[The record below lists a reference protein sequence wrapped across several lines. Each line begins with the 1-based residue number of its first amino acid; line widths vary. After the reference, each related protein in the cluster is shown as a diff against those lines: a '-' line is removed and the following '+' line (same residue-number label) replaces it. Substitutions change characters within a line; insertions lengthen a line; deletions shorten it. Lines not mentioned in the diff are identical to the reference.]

1 MGVIK
6 LLDKHMSELIAAG
19 EVIERPSSV
28 IKELV
33 ENSIDSGAKHITVE
47 IQHGGITFMRVTD
60 DGCGIS
66 REDIP
71 TAFLRHA
78 TSKVHEKQ
86 DLDAIGTL
94 GFRGEALASIAAVAK
109 VTMLSCRENEDI
121 GTRYEIHGGDEIEID
136 DAGCPK
142 GTTIIARDIFYN
154 VPARM
159 KFLKKDVSEAN
170 SVSGVMDRIALSH
183 PEISFTFI
191 RDGKQTMKTP
201 GDDNLKNA
209 ILSVFGKDF
218 TSTLIPLN
226 YQHEGIKIQGY
237 ITCPISSRANRS
249 MQLFFINGRYIKTR
263 TAMAAL
269 EEAYKG
275 NIMTGKFPGCVL
287 HMTMDCSTLD
297 VNVHP
302 SKLEVRFTNERPI
315 FDAVYH
321 GVKSALLSGDNRSPI
336 KEEEP
341 LKPEILE
348 KTATKIENEQLQ
360 FIYKPKEVKPVEK
373 SEKIS
378 EKDSVLKED
387 LKKEFVQK
395 NVELDNLEESKSE
408 PEIFMPKPSNFSPMI
423 VSDCITVD
431 PYTASVR
438 KKLEKA
444 TAETGGENEEKET
457 QVKTVKEDEEKFSE
471 PTISQKDNEPSVVK
485 NQDKLIDSFL
495 SIAGVRLDSERDAP
509 MKFLGEAFATY
520 IILEK
525 GNAILFID
533 KHAAHERLLYEKLK
547 RDCGKNYAQIL
558 LEPITVMLDKTEYDA
573 LLNNLSAMED
583 AGFEIDDYGMGTVV
597 VRAAPQ
603 IVERDDIADTVVEM
617 AGYLAKNKR
626 DIMTEK
632 MDWLYKNVACRAAIK
647 AGDKSSEGELMAL
660 VEELMKN
667 PDVKYCPHGRPI
679 CFTMTRHELEK
690 RFMRV

>member
-47 IQHGGITFMRVTD
+47 IQRGGITFMRVTD
-60 DGCGIS
+60 DGCGIA

-78 TSKVHEKQ
+78 TSKVHDKQ

-109 VTMLSCRENEDI
+109 VTMLSCRENEEI
-121 GTRYEIHGGDEIEID
+121 GTRYEINGGDEIEID

-226 YQHEGIKIQGY
+226 YQHEGIKLQGY
-237 ITCPISSRANRS
+237 ITRPISSRANRS

-287 HMTMDCSTLD
+287 HMTMDYSTLD

-341 LKPEILE
+341 IKPEILE
-348 KTATKIENEQLQ
+348 KQPQRLKTSNYSLVINRKQQNLLKRLRKFLKRIR
-360 FIYKPKEVKPVEK
+360 F
-373 SEKIS
+373 
-378 EKDSVLKED
+378 LKEIQRKNPFKKVLSLII
-387 LKKEFVQK
+387 LKKIKMSLKYLCLSLQ
-395 NVELDNLEESKSE
+395 
-408 PEIFMPKPSNFSPMI
+408 
-423 VSDCITVD
+423 
-431 PYTASVR
+431 A
-438 KKLEKA
+438 
-444 TAETGGENEEKET
+444 
-457 QVKTVKEDEEKFSE
+457 
-471 PTISQKDNEPSVVK
+471 
-485 NQDKLIDSFL
+485 FL
-495 SIAGVRLDSERDAP
+495 R
-509 MKFLGEAFATY
+509 
-520 IILEK
+520 
-525 GNAILFID
+525 
-533 KHAAHERLLYEKLK
+533 
-547 RDCGKNYAQIL
+547 
-558 LEPITVMLDKTEYDA
+558 
-573 LLNNLSAMED
+573 
-583 AGFEIDDYGMGTVV
+583 
-597 VRAAPQ
+597 
-603 IVERDDIADTVVEM
+603 
-617 AGYLAKNKR
+617 
-626 DIMTEK
+626 
-632 MDWLYKNVACRAAIK
+632 
-647 AGDKSSEGELMAL
+647 
-660 VEELMKN
+660 
-667 PDVKYCPHGRPI
+667 
-679 CFTMTRHELEK
+679 
-690 RFMRV
+690 

>member
-47 IQHGGITFMRVTD
+47 IQRGGITFMRVTD
-60 DGCGIS
+60 DGCGIA

-78 TSKVHEKQ
+78 TSKVHDKQ

-109 VTMLSCRENEDI
+109 VTMLSCRENEEI
-121 GTRYEIHGGDEIEID
+121 GTRYEINGGDEIEID

-170 SVSGVMDRIALSH
+170 SVSGVIDRIALSH

-209 ILSVFGKDF
+209 ILSVFGKEF

-226 YQHEGIKIQGY
+226 YQHEGIKLQGY
-237 ITCPISSRANRS
+237 ITRPISSRANRS

-287 HMTMDCSTLD
+287 HMTMDYSTLD

-341 LKPEILE
+341 IKPEILE
-348 KTATKIENEQLQ
+348 KTATKAENEQLQ
-360 FIYKPKEVKPVEK
+360 FSYQPKAAKPVEK
-373 SEKIS
+373 SDKIS
-378 EKDSVLKED
+378 EKDSVFKGD
-387 LKKEFVQK
+387 SKKEYSGKIVFTNDGTHPTYDGGHPIYTKTLSRSLLQMNKAQEKAHALKAPLYPGNYEKAKMIPVTEFEHSEGWK
-395 NVELDNLEESKSE
+395 LLSKDDKA
-408 PEIFMPKPSNFSPMI
+408 FSNFQGDQKALPVVLES
-423 VSDCITVD
+423 SDSEDFVKVHFKGIRVGVFDLIGPSSGGMTVEIDQND
-431 PYTASVR
+431 PSYIRRFDKYCGDRNRTNYCLFESLNEEEHTIIIR
-438 KKLEKA
+438 PDNRRFEKA
-444 TAETGGENEEKET
+444 EIYKMNPKRIKET
-457 QVKTVKEDEEKFSE
+457 EYF
-471 PTISQKDNEPSVVK
+471 NEF
-485 NQDKLIDSFL
+485 NTY
-495 SIAGVRLDSERDAP
+495 
-509 MKFLGEAFATY
+509 LGY
-520 IILEK
+520 
-525 GNAILFID
+525 
-533 KHAAHERLLYEKLK
+533 
-547 RDCGKNYAQIL
+547 IL
-558 LEPITVMLDKTEYDA
+558 LV
-573 LLNNLSAMED
+573 
-583 AGFEIDDYGMGTVV
+583 G
-597 VRAAPQ
+597 
-603 IVERDDIADTVVEM
+603 DIIQ
-617 AGYLAKNKR
+617 N
-626 DIMTEK
+626 
-632 MDWLYKNVACRAAIK
+632 
-647 AGDKSSEGELMAL
+647 
-660 VEELMKN
+660 
-667 PDVKYCPHGRPI
+667 
-679 CFTMTRHELEK
+679 
-690 RFMRV
+690 

>member
-33 ENSIDSGAKHITVE
+33 ENSIDSGAKHINVE

-237 ITCPISSRANRS
+237 ITRPISSRANRS

-360 FIYKPKEVKPVEK
+360 FIYQPKEVKPVEK

-547 RDCGKNYAQIL
+547 RDCGKNSAQIL

-617 AGYLAKNKR
+617 AGYLEKNKR

>member
-60 DGCGIS
+60 DGCGIA

-78 TSKVHEKQ
+78 TSKVREKQ

-109 VTMLSCRENEDI
+109 VTMLSCRENENL

-226 YQHEGIKIQGY
+226 YQHEGIKLQGY
-237 ITCPISSRANRS
+237 ITRPISSRANRS

-287 HMTMDCSTLD
+287 HMTMDYSTLD

-341 LKPEILE
+341 IKPEILE
-348 KTATKIENEQLQ
+348 KTARKVENEQLQ
-360 FIYKPKEVKPVEK
+360 FSYQPKAAKPVEK
-373 SEKIS
+373 AEKIS
-378 EKDSVLKED
+378 EKDLAIEETLKQES
-387 LKKEFVQK
+387 VQK
-395 NVELDNLEESKSE
+395 NVELDNLEEDKNE
-408 PEIFMPKPSNFSPMI
+408 PEIFMPKPSNFSPIM

-444 TAETGGENEEKET
+444 KSETEEKIEEQET
-457 QVKTVKEDEEKFSE
+457 RFQAVKEDEEKSSE
-471 PTISQKDNEPSVVK
+471 PTISQEDDEQSIVK
-485 NQDKLIDSFL
+485 NQGKLIDSFL

-547 RDCGKNYAQIL
+547 RDCGKNYAQML
-558 LEPITVMLDKTEYDA
+558 LEPITVTLDKTEYDA

-603 IVERDDIADTVVEM
+603 IVERDDIANTVVEM

-647 AGDKSSEGELMAL
+647 AGDKSSEGELMTL

>member
-6 LLDKHMSELIAAG
+6 LLDKHTAELIAAG

-60 DGCGIS
+60 DGCGIY
-66 REDIP
+66 RDDIP
-71 TAFLRHA
+71 NAFLRHA
-78 TSKVHEKQ
+78 TSKIREKQ
-86 DLDAIGTL
+86 DLDSIGTL
-94 GFRGEALASIAAVAK
+94 GFRGEALASIAAVSK
-109 VTMLSCRENEDI
+109 VTVLSCRENESI
-121 GTRYEIHGGDEIEID
+121 GTKYEIHGGDEVEID
-136 DAGCPK
+136 DAGCPS
-142 GTTIIARDIFYN
+142 GTTFIVRDIFYN

-170 SVSGVMDRIALSH
+170 SVSGVMDRVALSH

-201 GDDNLKNA
+201 GDNNLKNA

-218 TSTLIPLN
+218 TSTLIPIN
-226 YQHEGIKIQGY
+226 YQHEGIKIRGY
-237 ITCPISSRANRS
+237 ITRPVSSRPNRS

-275 NIMTGKFPGCVL
+275 SIMTGKFPGCIL
-287 HMTMDCSTLD
+287 HMDMDCSTLD

-315 FDAVYH
+315 FDSVYH

-341 LKPEILE
+341 LKPEFFE
-348 KTATKIENEQLQ
+348 RSKSEATQLQ
-360 FIYKPKEVKPVEK
+360 FVVKPQIQKPVE
-373 SEKIS
+373 
-378 EKDSVLKED
+378 VLKPDKNAVEKAVEIED
-387 LKKEFVQK
+387 V
-395 NVELDNLEESKSE
+395 VEEGE
-408 PEIFMPKPSNFSPMI
+408 PEVFMPKPSKFSPIM

-431 PYTASVR
+431 PYTAGIRR
-438 KKLEKA
+438 KLAEAKVQDEKPAENISEVDDKILESAPLQK
-444 TAETGGENEEKET
+444 
-457 QVKTVKEDEEKFSE
+457 VDE
-471 PTISQKDNEPSVVK
+471 QLSVVK
-485 NQDKLIDSFL
+485 NQDELIDTFPSV
-495 SIAGVRLDSERDAP
+495 AGVRFDTESEAP
-509 MKFLGEAFATY
+509 IKFLGEAFATY

-525 GNAILFID
+525 GNTILFID

-547 RDCGKNYAQIL
+547 KDCGKSFAQML
-558 LEPITVMLDKTEYDA
+558 LEPVTVTLDKADYDA
-573 LLNNLSAMED
+573 LLENVSIMED
-583 AGFEIDDYGMGTVV
+583 SGFEIDDFGMGTVI

-603 IVERDDIADTVVEM
+603 IVERDDIADTVIEM
-617 AGYLAKNKR
+617 AGYLVKNKR

-632 MDWLYKNVACRAAIK
+632 MDWLYKNVACRTAIK
-647 AGDKSSEGELMAL
+647 AGSKSSEGELMAL
-660 VEELMKN
+660 VDELMRN
-667 PDVKYCPHGRPI
+667 PDVRYCPHGRPI

>member
-6 LLDKHMSELIAAG
+6 LLDKHMAELIAAG

-33 ENSIDSGAKHITVE
+33 ENSIDSGAKHVTVE

-60 DGCGIS
+60 DGCGIA
-66 REDIP
+66 REDIA

-78 TSKVHEKQ
+78 TSKVSEKQ
-86 DLDAIGTL
+86 DLDAIATL

-109 VTMLSCRENEDI
+109 VTLLSCREGDDI
-121 GTRYEIHGGDEIEID
+121 GTRYEIQGGDEIEID
-136 DAGCPK
+136 DAGCPS
-142 GTTIIARDIFYN
+142 GTTFIVRDIFYN

-201 GDDNLKNA
+201 GDNNLKNA
-209 ILSVFGKDF
+209 ILSVFGKEF
-218 TSTLIPLN
+218 TSTLIPIN
-226 YQHEGIKIQGY
+226 YQHEGIQIIGY
-237 ITCPISSRANRS
+237 ITRPVSSRPNRS

-275 NIMTGKFPGCVL
+275 SIMTGKFPGCIL
-287 HMTMDCSTLD
+287 HMNMDCSTLD

-315 FDAVYH
+315 FDSVYH
-321 GVKSALLSGDNRSPI
+321 GVKSALMSGDNRSPI
-336 KEEEP
+336 KEEEMLRP
-341 LKPEILE
+341 EFLAKPKAE
-348 KTATKIENEQLQ
+348 AAQLQ
-360 FIYKPKEVKPVEK
+360 FAVKPQIQKPTEVPKPVENTA
-373 SEKIS
+373 ERTVDI
-378 EKDSVLKED
+378 ED
-387 LKKEFVQK
+387 V
-395 NVELDNLEESKSE
+395 VEEDE
-408 PEIFMPKPSNFSPMI
+408 PEVFMPKPSKFSPII
-423 VSDCITVD
+423 VSDCTTVD
-431 PYTASVR
+431 PYTAGVR
-438 KKLEKA
+438 KKLAEAK
-444 TAETGGENEEKET
+444 AETE
-457 QVKTVKEDEEKFSE
+457 KTVEDISKSDEEVSE
-471 PTISQKDNEPSVVK
+471 LNSLKKDNEQPSVIK
-485 NQDKLIDSFL
+485 NQDKLIDTFL
-495 SIAGVRLDSERDAP
+495 SIAGVRLDTESEAP
-509 MKFLGEAFATY
+509 IKFLGEAFATY

-525 GNAILFID
+525 GNTILFID

-547 RDCGKNYAQIL
+547 RDCGKSFAQML
-558 LEPITVMLDKTEYDA
+558 LEPITVTLDKADYDA
-573 LLNNLSAMED
+573 LLANLSIMED
-583 AGFEIDDYGMGTVV
+583 SGFEIDDFGMGTVV

-603 IVERDDIADTVVEM
+603 IVERDDIADTVIEM

-632 MDWLYKNVACRAAIK
+632 MDWLYKNVACRTAIK

-660 VEELMKN
+660 VDELMKN
-667 PDVKYCPHGRPI
+667 PDVRYCPHGRPI

>member
-47 IQHGGITFMRVTD
+47 IQRGGITFMRVTD
-60 DGCGIS
+60 DGCGIA

-78 TSKVHEKQ
+78 TSKVHDKQ

-109 VTMLSCRENEDI
+109 VTMLSCRENEEI
-121 GTRYEIHGGDEIEID
+121 GTRYEINGGDEIEID

-170 SVSGVMDRIALSH
+170 SVSGVIDRIALSH

-209 ILSVFGKDF
+209 ILSVFGKEF

-226 YQHEGIKIQGY
+226 YQHEGIKLQGY
-237 ITCPISSRANRS
+237 ITRPISSRANRS

-287 HMTMDCSTLD
+287 HMTMDYSTLD

-341 LKPEILE
+341 IK
-348 KTATKIENEQLQ
+348 
-360 FIYKPKEVKPVEK
+360 
-373 SEKIS
+373 
-378 EKDSVLKED
+378 
-387 LKKEFVQK
+387 
-395 NVELDNLEESKSE
+395 
-408 PEIFMPKPSNFSPMI
+408 PEIFMPEPSSFSPIM
-423 VSDCITVD
+423 VSDCVTVD

-444 TAETGGENEEKET
+444 KSEIENPEKQEVQAVTEGEETSHK
-457 QVKTVKEDEEKFSE
+457 
-471 PTISQKDNEPSVVK
+471 PTILQEDNEPSVVK

-495 SIAGVRLDSERDAP
+495 SIAGVRLDSESDAP

-533 KHAAHERLLYEKLK
+533 KHAAHERLLYEKLR
-547 RDCGKNYAQIL
+547 RDCGKNYAQML
-558 LEPITVMLDKTEYDA
+558 LEPITVTLDKTDYDA

-603 IVERDDIADTVVEM
+603 IVERDDISDTVVEM

-660 VEELMKN
+660 VEELMEN

>member
-237 ITCPISSRANRS
+237 ITRPISSRANRS

-395 NVELDNLEESKSE
+395 NVDLDNLEESKSE

-617 AGYLAKNKR
+617 AGYLEKNKR